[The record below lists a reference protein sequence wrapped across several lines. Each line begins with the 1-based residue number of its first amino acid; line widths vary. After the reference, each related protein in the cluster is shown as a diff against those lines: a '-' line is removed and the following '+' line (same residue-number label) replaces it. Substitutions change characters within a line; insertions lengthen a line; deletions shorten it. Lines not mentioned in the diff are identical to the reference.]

1 MRYVIHTLT
10 ALLALRE
17 QHKISSNTPL
27 ANVIMLVRGQNDVR
41 TKSCGLHGSLLQGS
55 DCRLLES
62 VLSSGEIQRLEV

>member
-1 MRYVIHTLT
+1 MRYIIHTLT

-27 ANVIMLVRGQNDVR
+27 ANVIMLVKGQNNVR

-55 DCRLLES
+55 ELQVSGKCLE
-62 VLSSGEIQRLEV
+62 QW